1 MSANLLNG
9 LGANRRDFSE
19 RVLINRANHLDFDS
33 AIPRFESWRP
43 SHAAGSSAANGVRQT
58 TSDIPAAMAA
68 GSLTKNLPNPR
79 LRGPKAV
86 PLQPRPVTSWNGRVA
101 ISAPAGATPIM
112 MAWPQPR
119 WLASSAWRIT
129 VTLPVQS
136 KV

>member
-43 SHAAGSSAANGVRQT
+43 SHAAGSSAANGVRQR

-79 LRGPKAV
+79 LGGRKCRRGEPQA
-86 PLQPRPVTSWNGRVA
+86 LSTGPRS
-101 ISAPAGATPIM
+101 
-112 MAWPQPR
+112 
-119 WLASSAWRIT
+119 
-129 VTLPVQS
+129 
-136 KV
+136 